1 MHSIVLIKQVPETSN
16 VRLDPETGTM
26 VREGVESIIN
36 PHDLYGIEVAL
47 QLREAHGGRVT
58 VLSLGPR
65 RAEREVREAVAMGC
79 DNGILLSNRAFAGS
93 DTWATSYALARAVA
107 GIGEADLLV
116 CGVRAT
122 DGDTGQVGPGIA
134 AHLDLPLA
142 TYVSRI
148 VELSAGRIT
157 AERMVEEGYETVRM
171 PLPAVI
177 TVVKEISHPRL
188 PTLRGK
194 QRARRSEVPI
204 RGPEDIDADPALIG
218 LTGSPTRVVKI
229 EKPRATREG
238 TVLDAGKLGAR
249 AAAAQLAAF
258 IRERAATDGN
268 DEESNH
274 HGEHGEHGERR
285 RRGTEK
291 RKTEEGGSENRG
303 PAMNARVWTLAE
315 QSGGRL
321 KPVSFELLAW
331 GRRLADQ
338 LDTGLASIV
347 LGDRL
352 NEGDLQELIERG
364 ADIVYRAE
372 APALAHSP
380 VEPCTAILR
389 DLAEAEKT
397 GKPDIFIAAATTFGR
412 TLMPCLAIRLHTGLT
427 ADCTGLDIEEDTGN
441 LLQTR
446 PAIGGNIMA
455 TIKTADHRPQMAT
468 VRPRSLPAP
477 ERDSGRTGEIVRL
490 DMPPDSLRNRVEH
503 LAFRS
508 TVQDDADIQ
517 EADIV
522 VSGGRGVKK
531 GENFRIVRALAG
543 VLGAAVGA
551 SRDAVD
557 RGWIAY
563 PHQVGLSGK
572 TVTPRLYIA
581 LGISGTIQHLA
592 GMKTAEAIVAVNSDP
607 NAQIFHVVDF
617 GVVGDLFEI
626 VPALIEELKKTERH

>member
-1 MHSIVLIKQVPETSN
+1 VHSIVLIKQVPETSN
-16 VRLDPETGTM
+16 VRLDPDTGTM
-26 VREGVESIIN
+26 VREGVQSIIN
-36 PHDLYGIEVAL
+36 PHDLYGIEIAL

-79 DNGILLSNRAFAGS
+79 DDGILLSNRAFAGS
-93 DTWATSYALARAVA
+93 DTWATSYALGRAVA
-107 GIGEADLLV
+107 GIGDADLIV

-122 DGDTGQVGPGIA
+122 DGETGQVGPGIA
-134 AHLDLPLA
+134 ALLDLPVA

-148 VELSAGRIT
+148 VELNAGRIT
-157 AERMVEEGYETVRM
+157 AERLIEEGYETVRM

-177 TVVKEISHPRL
+177 TVVKQISYPRL
-188 PTLRGK
+188 PTLSGK

-204 RGPEDIDADPALIG
+204 RGPEDIGADPALIG

-229 EKPRATREG
+229 EKPRAAREG
-238 TVLDAGKLGAR
+238 TVLDAGKLGAG

-258 IRERAATDGN
+258 IRERAAADGN
-268 DEESNH
+268 DETSSH
-274 HGEHGEHGERR
+274 HGGHGEHGERR
-285 RRGTEK
+285 RGGTEK
-291 RKTEEGGSENRG
+291 GRTGEEGPENRVPG
-303 PAMNARVWTLAE
+303 MNARVWTLAE
-315 QSGGRL
+315 QTAGRL

-331 GRRLADQ
+331 GRRLAEQ

-347 LGDRL
+347 LGDCL
-352 NEGDLQELIERG
+352 HEGDLWELIERG

-380 VEPCTAILR
+380 VEPYTAILQ
-389 DLAEAEKT
+389 DLVETEKA

-427 ADCTGLDIEEDTGN
+427 ADCTGLDIEHGTDN

-446 PAIGGNIMA
+446 PAIGGNVMA

-468 VRPRSLPAP
+468 VRPRSLPP
-477 ERDSGRTGEIVRL
+477 PGREPGRTGEIVGL
-490 DMPPDSLRNRVEH
+490 DVPPDSLRNRVEH
-503 LAFRS
+503 VAFRS

-522 VSGGRGVKK
+522 VSGGRGLKRP
-531 GENFRIVRALAG
+531 ENFRIVRELAAA
-543 VLGAAVGA
+543 LGAAVGA

-557 RGWIAY
+557 RGWISY

-581 LGISGTIQHLA
+581 LGISGAIQHLA
-592 GMKTAEAIVAVNSDP
+592 GMKTAETIVAVNSDP
-607 NAQIFHVVDF
+607 SAQIFQVADF

-626 VPALIEELKKTERH
+626 VPALIDELKNAERH